1 MHVDGIVSD
10 AIVPD
15 GRAAL
20 PAPAK
25 DDASAFA
32 GMIDAAG
39 ARLDTADRAEAAFAN
54 GSGGLQE
61 MVVARAQ
68 ADIAL
73 QIAAAAAQ
81 HAVQSINTLLGMQV

>member
-1 MHVDGIVSD
+1 MHVD

-15 GRAAL
+15 APPAL
-20 PAPAK
+20 PEQTG
-25 DDASAFA
+25 DDASAFG
-32 GMIDAAG
+32 GMLDAAG
-39 ARLDTADRAEAAFAN
+39 ARLDAADRAESAFAN

-68 ADIAL
+68 ADVAL

>member
-1 MHVDGIVSD
+1 MHVE

-15 GRAAL
+15 I
-20 PAPAK
+20 APARPAEPAS
-25 DDASAFA
+25 DANVFA
-32 GMIDAAG
+32 AILDATG
-39 ARLDTADRAEAAFAN
+39 ARLDAADRAEDAFTS

-68 ADIAL
+68 ADVAL

>member
-1 MHVDGIVSD
+1 MHVE

-15 GRAAL
+15 A
-20 PAPAK
+20 APARPDRP
-25 DDASAFA
+25 DDANLFG
-32 GMIDAAG
+32 GMLDAAG
-39 ARLDTADRAEAAFAN
+39 ARLDAADRAEAAFAR

-61 MVVARAQ
+61 MVVSRAQ
-68 ADIAL
+68 ADVAL

>member
-1 MHVDGIVSD
+1 MHVD

-15 GRAAL
+15 GPPPL
-20 PAPAK
+20 PDRSGS
-25 DDASAFA
+25 DDATRFG
-32 GMIDAAG
+32 GMLDAAG
-39 ARLDTADRAEAAFAN
+39 ARLDAADRAEAAFTN
-54 GSGGLQE
+54 GTGGLQE

-68 ADIAL
+68 ADVAL

>member
-1 MHVDGIVSD
+1 MHVD

-15 GRAAL
+15 V
-20 PAPAK
+20 APARS
-25 DDASAFA
+25 DEPSGDANAF
-32 GMIDAAG
+32 GEILDATG
-39 ARLDTADRAEAAFAN
+39 ARLDADDRAEAAFTN

-68 ADIAL
+68 ADVAL

-81 HAVQSINTLLGMQV
+81 HAVQSINALLGMQV

>member
-1 MHVDGIVSD
+1 MHVD

-15 GRAAL
+15 
-20 PAPAK
+20 APGART
-25 DDASAFA
+25 DTSADASAF
-32 GMIDAAG
+32 GTMHDAAG
-39 ARLDTADRAEAAFAN
+39 ARLDAADQAETAFAN

-61 MVVARAQ
+61 MVVSRAQ
-68 ADIAL
+68 ADVAL